1 MARILSCVSSAKRGW
16 SSAEKIDKSS
26 RVNWMPNWRRTKFR
40 SKKAIHLSMRTIVSR
55 RRLPRS
61 ETPPSG
67 TTQNEA
73 TTSTARERRKE
84 RERERERFEE
94 RKRKVRDR
102 PTFLYLFFYAGING
116 DIFKALFRNNHK
128 KEPFKNI
135 SVERK
140 KDVHQP
146 LKTTT
151 EEEERTIE
159 RTMLATDMNGK
170 PPFERLREF
179 QRLAIARSLAY
190 RGLYLK
196 KLG

>member
-26 RVNWMPNWRRTKFR
+26 RVNFWMPNWRRTKFR
-40 SKKAIHLSMRTIVSR
+40 SKKAIHHQCARSCRDVLSPAFRN
-55 RRLPRS
+55 
-61 ETPPSG
+61 
-67 TTQNEA
+67 TTKRDDA
-73 TTSTARERRKE
+73 KRGDDLDRERKE
-84 RERERERFEE
+84 KRERERERFEE

-102 PTFLYLFFYAGING
+102 PTFCTFSFYAGING

-151 EEEERTIE
+151 TEEEEE
-159 RTMLATDMNGK
+159 EEEEND
-170 PPFERLREF
+170 REND
-179 QRLAIARSLAY
+179 ARE
-190 RGLYLK
+190 GI
-196 KLG
+196 

>member
-1 MARILSCVSSAKRGW
+1 MEIFLKRFLETTTKRSPSKISLS
-16 SSAEKIDKSS
+16 
-26 RVNWMPNWRRTKFR
+26 
-40 SKKAIHLSMRTIVSR
+40 
-55 RRLPRS
+55 
-61 ETPPSG
+61 
-67 TTQNEA
+67 
-73 TTSTARERRKE
+73 RE
-84 RERERERFEE
+84 
-94 RKRKVRDR
+94 
-102 PTFLYLFFYAGING
+102 
-116 DIFKALFRNNHK
+116 
-128 KEPFKNI
+128 
-135 SVERK
+135 K

-170 PPFERLREF
+170 PAFERLREF